1 MATNGGRIDFT
12 VGFKG
17 DTSGLNQVKSALEGL
32 SKIKISDFKGA
43 RQDLNEV
50 RRTALTV
57 EEALEK
63 AFNPKINSI
72 NVKTFNNE
80 LSKSGLNIN
89 SVYQQFSKAGS
100 QGQVAFSKMTSS
112 LLTTNLQLKET
123 HSLLENMGT
132 TMMNTIKWGI
142 ASSVMNNF
150 TQSVQSAFS
159 YVKSLEASLTDIRIV
174 TGDSTARMEE
184 FAQSANKA
192 AQALGRSTMDY
203 SKAALS
209 FYQQGLSDEDV
220 QTRTE
225 ATLKAQNIT
234 GAGSQMA
241 DYLTAVWN
249 GYKVANE
256 EAQLYVD
263 KLAAVADSSASN
275 MSQISVAM
283 SKVAAT
289 ANTLGVNVDQLAAQI
304 ATVVATTR
312 MAPESVG
319 TAFKTIYS
327 RLNDIKTGAEGAE
340 TTLGNYSSKMA
351 ELGFNVLTASGEL
364 RDTGEVIEQI
374 GGKWESLTREQ
385 QAYLASTL
393 GGQRQ
398 ITQVMALFDNWG
410 KYTDLLNVS
419 LEAQGTLAEK
429 NSRYMESLGAKMEQ
443 LGAAGERA
451 KAAMID
457 EGDMKGVVQLA
468 TAVTTLFANFI
479 ESIGGGT
486 NALIGFGGIFT
497 QLFSGVITKEI
508 DSIVTNMQRVK
519 SNAEIIKNDVMQ
531 TELMG
536 RSQGYQEGTI
546 KEMVDAKRQIHEY
559 NALLSKDEYESYN
572 EIVKNIGASK
582 QQLLVLEDQIKA
594 AQEFNAAITKASQ
607 QNGGKGD
614 FNEQL
619 IAASTALQQLQ
630 AEIQNVN
637 TLNLFGDSAGNEASL
652 EILKEAVEDFRSEV
666 GDALPEAFAKV
677 DAAMKAAEATS
688 YSSNTAV
695 REATRAVQELFNAGS
710 GAMGASQ
717 NLEVLQIEANKA
729 QAALDLAKKSADDF
743 TNSLSQTSKIQ
754 NMVNTVG
761 ALGQVASALR
771 TLSFDNLKGIW
782 SNQNLSDSQKLLQ
795 TFTSIGS
802 AVPMLVAGFQKL
814 QTTTQGLSNAFLNQ
828 SAIQAAK
835 AKIDAAEAAQAAASE
850 KIKKAQALASTDA
863 AAAKEMQAKATEE
876 LAIAEQQAKVAQ
888 DGLNAAMAANP
899 IGAIV
904 TGIIVAVTAITTL
917 AKVIDAVTMSVE
929 EAEEAID
936 NFNKKQQ
943 ELTANSREYSK
954 NVFDL
959 QSAKK
964 EWEELS
970 TKAGAYNSTITNLTD
985 EEKQRYY
992 DLSNLIASYNSDAVT
1007 AYDQQGN
1014 AIIALNHN
1022 LDETIAKLKEKHQ
1035 LEVDETYD
1043 SKEFKQAQK
1052 GESKLYTSKRDDTN
1066 ASMQDITRMLDYQTN
1081 AGKID
1086 IDTYD
1091 SIIQLIDELSES
1103 QDFTGEKGQ
1112 ELLTALNNLTTN
1124 LSSEDAES
1132 FKPLIEAYA
1141 NDLSDLQ
1148 DLAQANTS
1156 KLLNMLETSD
1166 NNELY
1171 NQAKEAGF
1179 TGIDS
1184 LITGYVQGL
1193 EESGEISREKL
1204 GNPENYQ
1211 QAIIDMINGPDGV
1224 LQKINDAFIIKDNNG
1239 QIVGN
1244 IGDQLNE
1251 RVNTFNEKLAA
1262 WINQD
1267 PTASLSDKLN
1277 AKHQHIQNFL
1287 NTEDA
1292 QLQALFDEAAKNDA
1306 LAQALQNY
1314 LAQLY
1319 NVDNIN
1325 IDFNNKE
1332 VKQVVDEKIKS
1343 GLQSIVQAI
1352 TDATGETD
1360 LTAVDISA
1368 RLDPNLTGPEL
1379 DQIATKFKEIYGEV
1393 GNVDQALQQAE
1404 QEVLALGNASSN
1416 VTTINLAARQGA
1428 GESLKDEEV
1437 AQLSAGLQSLAQQYP
1452 LLAEQVE
1459 ILSNQWLASTDAY
1472 QNALETVKTSVINS
1486 FGEMLAAGE
1495 ISHQDY
1501 INKISSMVTNAENY
1515 QDVLRQGFLTQEEQ
1529 ANLLFQVASQYE
1541 SCTNEINAY
1550 AQALLTGNEAA
1561 QQAALK
1567 NAQLSLYIAE
1577 SAEAHE
1583 INADRLEGVA
1593 EQFRQFAEEGVEG
1606 YEGLNDQAGV
1616 NAQLVADAATRYI
1629 LLNDAI
1635 EDLGQNFDNY
1645 KEILEEANQQGLDN
1659 VYASQAMSEA
1669 FQNIKDDVADILD
1682 VSGDLLDDD
1691 WIVDHM
1697 NDILDAAG
1705 GSQEAVRSLQEAM
1718 AEQVVMNLDI
1728 DWDNFNGTL
1737 ASTQEEVADWANNL
1751 PEGELSVDDT
1761 VFLQQLVSA
1770 MQSAGMAQADIKNA
1784 LSGLDIDVDL
1794 APYEAGLNT
1803 AIDDAMHAGTLAS
1816 DSFAANAGVSV
1827 NTSSSTDTAED
1838 TRQQVE
1844 FDEAISFNPITRENS
1859 VLEEDA
1865 TTPATVTTTYYEA
1878 HKNVTPRPVTQTATT
1893 ETTATALQVVGA
1905 NKKSGGK
1912 ISHKNASGGNKK
1924 SSGGSGGKK
1933 KGGGGGKKKGGGGGG
1948 KKKGGSGSSAKTK
1961 DPAKMDEIKEQRD
1974 RYHDINNTITQI
1986 DTKLKQVSQKQKKL
2000 SGKDLID
2007 NLNEQLQ
2014 ILKKQ
2019 VQAYKVKLKLEK
2031 QQVQELRASLGA
2043 EGALFDAN
2051 TGALTNY
2058 NSLLETKLAALNS
2071 VIAHYNGLS
2080 ADEQTTYKDTVEA
2093 AKKEYEEFKKQM
2105 GRYDDLIFSDIP
2117 KQEELIRKALDQQ
2130 IEIEVQKFKMRVQLE
2145 LDLSEA
2151 ERDWN
2156 KFKKTVLDQIRD
2168 DDVLGNVKAQFADFT
2183 SYYKDGLDVIDA
2195 LADQV
2200 NGTLDQLKQIDQTG
2214 TANVYGDNRA
2224 KALEDLKNYI
2234 DELADNLEDVEDLIN
2249 DIKESIFDAI
2259 DHVQDSIDDQVDEY
2273 DYITDLIDHNVKMVQ
2288 LLYGQDAY
2296 ATMQKYFSMQEKNN
2310 NKELNFLK
2318 QQKDMWYERMELE
2331 KARMSELDSGTNEWK
2346 EANDRLEE
2354 YKKHWMDALGEINDL
2369 LENSLENIIDKYS
2382 NAVDLIFDKLNDK
2395 LTHQKGL
2402 QHIDEQ
2408 WQLINDY
2415 ADIYLDKINSMY
2427 EINNLEDAYKQAIE
2441 DSKDNV
2447 RAQTALNS
2455 LMEQQ
2460 LKYLRD
2466 KERLTQ
2472 YDIDRANALLQIEI
2486 KRIAL
2491 EQSQQSKSKLRLRRD
2506 SQGNYSYQY
2515 TADENAIR
2523 EAEQG
2528 LAEAQNSLYNLT
2540 KEAYKQNLNNY
2551 FDATTEWQEKL
2562 GDVYKDTTLTA
2573 EEQQAEIAMIN
2584 EYYGQIINGLTA
2596 ENEELKQFMM
2606 EDTFNTLSALYEKD
2620 IEDYQNLSDTEKD
2633 ILMNEMVPYWQS
2645 GIQTMADVFAGEGGF
2660 IPTVKDS
2667 MEELNNN
2674 TKDYQKS
2681 LEDLQAAAETDF
2693 NNINDAID
2701 VTISQ
2706 TEELLESNDELID
2719 SYKQE
2724 LTAVQNVIDSVE
2736 KLADKYKKA
2745 KEEAIAAT
2753 KAAYD
2758 YWWQE
2763 NKDTAEAAQNP
2774 MDKATGA
2781 SGKNST
2787 TNGTNGTDVNG
2798 AGANGS
2804 VTPAMIEGLAAAI
2817 WMDGHASGWGN
2828 NPVRS
2833 SRFIEKFDVA
2843 TAKAVQD
2850 YINQHAGT
2858 GQIYKTWAGRRS
2870 ELKKYWY
2877 SAFDTGG
2884 YTGSWGNNG
2893 RLGILHEKELVLNRE
2908 DTENLLSAIDV
2919 TRRMSGLL
2927 NALNSSGAIAQ
2938 LGSSSAGAVLGQDVR
2953 ITAEFPN
2960 VTNHLEIEEAFNNL
2974 INRASQ
2980 YAFSKR

>member
-289 ANTLGVNVDQLAAQI
+289 ANALGVNVDQLAAQI

-443 LGAAGERA
+443 LGAAGERV

-771 TLSFDNLKGIW
+771 ILSFDNLKRIW
-782 SNQNLSDSQKLLQ
+782 SNQNLSGSQKLLQ

-835 AKIDAAEAAQAAASE
+835 IKLEIQQEAVSKARLAIEEAKKAASE
-850 KIKKAQALASTDA
+850 GAANAVQLEAVATRQLTDA
-863 AAAKEMQAKATEE
+863 QRQAK
-876 LAIAEQQAKVAQ
+876 IAQ
-888 DGLNAAMAANP
+888 DGLNAAMNANP
-899 IGAIV
+899 IGLML
-904 TGIIVAVTAITTL
+904 TAITAAITAFTIIKDL
-917 AKVIDAVTMSVE
+917 IDKNTTSIE
-929 EAEEAID
+929 EAGEAID
-936 NFNKKQQ
+936 AFNSKQQ
-943 ELTANSREYSK
+943 ELANKTREYNS
-954 NVFDL
+954 NISNL
-959 QSAKK
+959 QSAQQ
-964 EWEELS
+964 EWDELS
-970 TKAGAYNSTITNLTD
+970 RRAGNYNATINNLTD

-992 DLSNLIASYNSDAVT
+992 ELSNLIAEYNSTAVIG
-1007 AYDQQGN
+1007 YDEQNN
-1014 AIIALNHN
+1014 AIIRNNDSLKETIELLKQKRQEEINSTYGGKDFRESEEGREEDYKKSKPIKQEIETDIRQAGDSVLTSLDSYAEETGEDVSRFKTRIDEILKSGSDGIIESRQNFINILRQISQQQPENINPFLNDSFINQLQEDSDKYGDLIHKVSDGYNQKIIGFLQVDSSGNGSLYTQAKQAGISN
-1022 LDETIAKLKEKHQ
+1022 LDNIISGYLAGLSDEDKGKPIDESFKATIEGKLIQPLLDVFGQQNQQGESIYQSLVKSIVEDDRLNDSDFNSLYDKQQYIFNKINAFIQENFQAVKKLTPEAQEGFKQLISNLFNLDDVEINFETGKVISVINQNIVNLQKRVNDLSTEPINISKLFDSQATRKQIDYVIQHLDELVQKYGDVEKAIQILKQQAQTIPNLDVNFDTVSLMNKQASGDNLSQKETQALDAGIETLKHSYPELIDSVNTLNSKWVQ
-1035 LEVDETYD
+1035 GTSAYQDALQKVKGALLETSLHSLALISNE
-1043 SKEFKQAQK
+1043 KEQQQAQK
-1052 GESKLYTSKRDDTN
+1052 QLNNDVINMITSMRDLQQAWNVLDTEGQQQALINLGSQYKNCKDEIQAYSLALQSNNIEMQASTQLDLARAIYAGELGEKYGIQADRISSLANSYAQLADQEDPAYAGLSNNAELATDAAVEYIRLNDAIADLQTNYKEVSEVLSTLKEEGGLTQVLGDEKMSATFQTIKDDIAGIIN
-1066 ASMQDITRMLDYQTN
+1066 VSQEMLDQDWDDWIQKN
-1081 AGKID
+1081 AGKIED
-1086 IDTYD
+1086 AMQGSQQAVDALKESAAQKIELNVESDADLDGLFQALDMGYD
-1091 SIIQLIDELSES
+1091 S
-1103 QDFTGEKGQ
+1103 
-1112 ELLTALNNLTTN
+1112 
-1124 LSSEDAES
+1124 
-1132 FKPLIEAYA
+1132 
-1141 NDLSDLQ
+1141 
-1148 DLAQANTS
+1148 
-1156 KLLNMLETSD
+1156 
-1166 NNELY
+1166 
-1171 NQAKEAGF
+1171 
-1179 TGIDS
+1179 
-1184 LITGYVQGL
+1184 VQ
-1193 EESGEISREKL
+1193 
-1204 GNPENYQ
+1204 
-1211 QAIIDMINGPDGV
+1211 
-1224 LQKINDAFIIKDNNG
+1224 
-1239 QIVGN
+1239 
-1244 IGDQLNE
+1244 
-1251 RVNTFNEKLAA
+1251 
-1262 WINQD
+1262 
-1267 PTASLSDKLN
+1267 
-1277 AKHQHIQNFL
+1277 
-1287 NTEDA
+1287 
-1292 QLQALFDEAAKNDA
+1292 
-1306 LAQALQNY
+1306 
-1314 LAQLY
+1314 
-1319 NVDNIN
+1319 
-1325 IDFNNKE
+1325 
-1332 VKQVVDEKIKS
+1332 
-1343 GLQSIVQAI
+1343 
-1352 TDATGETD
+1352 
-1360 LTAVDISA
+1360 
-1368 RLDPNLTGPEL
+1368 
-1379 DQIATKFKEIYGEV
+1379 
-1393 GNVDQALQQAE
+1393 
-1404 QEVLALGNASSN
+1404 
-1416 VTTINLAARQGA
+1416 
-1428 GESLKDEEV
+1428 
-1437 AQLSAGLQSLAQQYP
+1437 
-1452 LLAEQVE
+1452 
-1459 ILSNQWLASTDAY
+1459 
-1472 QNALETVKTSVINS
+1472 
-1486 FGEMLAAGE
+1486 
-1495 ISHQDY
+1495 
-1501 INKISSMVTNAENY
+1501 
-1515 QDVLRQGFLTQEEQ
+1515 
-1529 ANLLFQVASQYE
+1529 
-1541 SCTNEINAY
+1541 
-1550 AQALLTGNEAA
+1550 
-1561 QQAALK
+1561 
-1567 NAQLSLYIAE
+1567 
-1577 SAEAHE
+1577 
-1583 INADRLEGVA
+1583 
-1593 EQFRQFAEEGVEG
+1593 
-1606 YEGLNDQAGV
+1606 
-1616 NAQLVADAATRYI
+1616 
-1629 LLNDAI
+1629 
-1635 EDLGQNFDNY
+1635 
-1645 KEILEEANQQGLDN
+1645 
-1659 VYASQAMSEA
+1659 
-1669 FQNIKDDVADILD
+1669 
-1682 VSGDLLDDD
+1682 
-1691 WIVDHM
+1691 
-1697 NDILDAAG
+1697 
-1705 GSQEAVRSLQEAM
+1705 
-1718 AEQVVMNLDI
+1718 
-1728 DWDNFNGTL
+1728 
-1737 ASTQEEVADWANNL
+1737 DWASNL
-1751 PEGELSVDDT
+1751 PEGQITGDNLQFIQSLTDALTQAGWTAGQIEDLFNTMDIHVDFADQIADAMNDATAVAEEGAANIADAQTGMGTDVQTESSTAQNTDT
-1761 VFLQQLVSA
+1761 QEATQIHTQLVPEEGSVE
-1770 MQSAGMAQADIKNA
+1770 MPLFGETSTPWGGPFYQMTGTQSYPIRT
-1784 LSGLDIDVDL
+1784 
-1794 APYEAGLNT
+1794 Y
-1803 AIDDAMHAGTLAS
+1803 
-1816 DSFAANAGVSV
+1816 GVSV
-1827 NTSSSTDTAED
+1827 STQPI
-1838 TRQQVE
+1838 QQ
-1844 FDEAISFNPITRENS
+1844 
-1859 VLEEDA
+1859 
-1865 TTPATVTTTYYEA
+1865 
-1878 HKNVTPRPVTQTATT
+1878 TQTK
-1893 ETTATALQVVGA
+1893 ETTATALKVIGA
-1905 NKKSGGK
+1905 NKTGGGRV
-1912 ISHKNASGGNKK
+1912 SHKNATGGNKK
-1924 SSGGSGGKK
+1924 GSKGGSGKKKGGSGGKK
-1933 KGGGGGKKKGGGGGG
+1933 KGGGGG

-2019 VQAYKVKLKLEK
+2019 VQAYKVKLELEK
-2031 QQVQELRASLGA
+2031 QQAQELRAALGA

-2093 AKKEYEEFKKQM
+2093 AKKEYEKFKKQM
-2105 GRYDDLIFSDIP
+2105 ERYDDLIFSDIP

-2156 KFKKTVLDQIRD
+2156 KFKKTVLDQVRD
-2168 DDVLGNVKAQFADFT
+2168 DDILGNVKAQFADFT
-2183 SYYKDGLDVIDA
+2183 SYYKDGLDVIEA

-2224 KALEDLKNYI
+2224 KALEDLKEYI

-2249 DIKESIFDAI
+2249 DIKKSIFDAI
-2259 DHVQDSIDDQVDEY
+2259 DHVQDSIDDQIDEY
-2273 DYITDLIDHNVKMVQ
+2273 DYITDLINHNVKMVQ

-2331 KARMSELDSGTNEWK
+2331 KARMSELESGTNEWK
-2346 EANDRLEE
+2346 EANDRLEK

-2369 LENSLENIIDKYS
+2369 LENSLKNIIDKYS

-2415 ADIYLDKINSMY
+2415 ADMYLDKINSMY

-2441 DSKDNV
+2441 DSKDNL

-2573 EEQQAEIAMIN
+2573 EEQQSEIALIN

-2596 ENEELKQFMM
+2596 ENEELKQLMM

-2681 LEDLQAAAETDF
+2681 LEELQAAAETDF

-2736 KLADKYKKA
+2736 KLTEKYREA

-2781 SGKNST
+2781 SGKNGST
-2787 TNGTNGTDVNG
+2787 DNADSAGS
-2798 AGANGS
+2798 GANGS
-2804 VTPAMIEGLAAAI
+2804 ATPAMIEGLAAAI

-2833 SRFIEKFDVA
+2833 SRFIEKFDLA
-2843 TAKAVQD
+2843 TAQAVQE

-2858 GQIYKTWAGRRS
+2858 GQIYKAWAGRRE

-2884 YTGSWGNNG
+2884 YTGRWGRNG
-2893 RLGILHEKELVLNRE
+2893 RLGILHEKELVLNSQ
-2908 DTENLLSAIDV
+2908 DTENLLSAIDI

-2927 NALNSSGAIAQ
+2927 NALNNSGAIAQ
-2938 LGSSSAGAVLGQDVR
+2938 LSGSSTGSILGQDVR

-2980 YAFSKR
+2980 YAFSRK